1 MLLSLDLPVLA
12 GQVDA
17 IHGRAMGG
25 DAGPELRLHGARLPA
40 AGEAGPRR
48 PRNGAVSRTKS

>member
-40 AGEAGPRR
+40 AGEAGR
-48 PRNGAVSRTKS
+48 PASPCLE